1 MPISFYTKEKES
13 LMLMW
18 LLVLLLLF
26 GLIYIVY
33 RMNLASTSN
42 EEIQE
47 TQEHYT
53 FKL

>member
-13 LMLMW
+13 HMFMW

-33 RMNLASTSN
+33 RMNLSSTSN
-42 EEIQE
+42 EEMHE